1 MVNVALFACYKE
13 LERID
18 LAPLSRQDC
27 NDLLIKRG
35 FHRKEGDSEVHTTLQ
50 HEEFW

>member
-1 MVNVALFACYKE
+1 MVHVALFGCYKE

-35 FHRKEGDSEVHTTLQ
+35 FYRKKGDSEVRPNLK
-50 HEEFW
+50 HEDF

>member
-35 FHRKEGDSEVHTTLQ
+35 FHRKKGDSEEHPNLQ
-50 HEEFW
+50 REEF